1 VSVRVT
7 ICNYENLI
15 SSALKRAVRLGEGEA
30 VPRMSD
36 LGALVA
42 STAGKIELEAVGD
55 ASEDKVLS
63 KLVQRAVLNVF
74 NRSFAAAELE
84 PVVAA
89 FQNGFTVQVSDMMPT
104 SEYEIAPL
112 RAAAAKLGAAD
123 PASLAAA
130 MEFVLEGLH
139 LNRKLNKDLQ
149 SGHARYRG

>member
-1 VSVRVT
+1 
-7 ICNYENLI
+7 
-15 SSALKRAVRLGEGEA
+15 
-30 VPRMSD
+30 MSD

-55 ASEDKVLS
+55 ASEEKVLG
-63 KLVQRAVLNVF
+63 KLLQRAVLNVF
-74 NRSFAAAELE
+74 NRSFAAAELD

-89 FQNGFTVQVSDMMPT
+89 FQNGFTLQVSDMMPT
-104 SEYEIAPL
+104 SEYVRQLGEIAPL

-123 PASLAAA
+123 PAGLAAA

-139 LNRKLNKDLQ
+139 LNRKLNKDVQ